1 MELLIKI
8 IPALVLGS
16 MLFFSIA
23 IAPKIFTVLPSEEAG
38 KFVRSIFPVYYMF
51 NGLQYL
57 VLTTL
62 MLYTGKSGNI
72 LYISSLILF
81 LFIVSNYFL
90 MPQINKSRD
99 VDNQKKFKILH
110 FLSVVINFLIIVFSI
125 LLLLLIHW
133 VNN

>member
-1 MELLIKI
+1 MDLLIQI
-8 IPALVLGS
+8 IPSLVLGS

-38 KFVRSIFPVYYMF
+38 KFVRSIFPVYYMY

-62 MLYTGKSGNI
+62 MFYKGHSGNI
-72 LYISSLILF
+72 LYLSCLILF
-81 LFIVSNYFL
+81 FFIFSNYIL

-99 VDNQKKFKILH
+99 EGKEKKFKFLH
-110 FLSVVINFLIIVFSI
+110 FSSVLINILIIICSI
-125 LLLLLIHW
+125 ILILFM
-133 VNN
+133 N

>member
-1 MELLIKI
+1 MDFLIQI
-8 IPALVLGS
+8 IPPLVLGS

-38 KFVRSIFPVYYMF
+38 KFVRSIFPTYYMY

-62 MLYTGKSGNI
+62 AFYTDQTDNI
-72 LYISSLILF
+72 LYLSCLILF
-81 LFIVSNYFL
+81 FFIFSNYIL

-99 VDNQKKFKILH
+99 INNQKKSKLLH
-110 FLSVVINFLIIVFSI
+110 FLYVVINFLIIISSIILI
-125 LLLLLIHW
+125 LLI
-133 VNN
+133 N

>member
-133 VNN
+133 VR